1 MMRSRWLS
9 TFTLLGILLIALGV
23 VGKVL
28 GPRFV
33 FDPGQ
38 IADGNECWYYL
49 TVGALMVL
57 NGLVTPLLPADERR
71 AVTTTSKTS
80 TVRPTEARPLAA
92 STVEKTTGENL

>member
-9 TFTLLGILLIALGV
+9 TFTILGVLLIALGV
-23 VGKVL
+23 IGKIL

-38 IADGNECWYYL
+38 IADGNECWYYM

-57 NGLVTPLLPADERR
+57 NGLLAPALPADDRR
-71 AVTTTSKTS
+71 TE
-80 TVRPTEARPLAA
+80 TVSPKASSVRAKEARPLAA
-92 STVEKTTGENL
+92 STEKRSTGENV

>member
-9 TFTLLGILLIALGV
+9 TFTLLGLLLVALGV

-38 IADGNECWYYL
+38 IADGNEAWYYII
-49 TVGALMVL
+49 VGALMVL
-57 NGLVTPLLPADERR
+57 NGLVTPALPADERGAETR
-71 AVTTTSKTS
+71 TSKS
-80 TVRPTEARPLAA
+80 SVRATEARPLAA
-92 STVEKTTGENL
+92 SSVEKRTGENV